1 MIKISDLTK
10 NRFLII
16 SCGKVIEE
24 GVLNDIENILKE
36 KNVKKG
42 FILKLIKE
50 KVHLHLVE
58 ASLGFMETQD
68 VYDSIL
74 HFQKIKFDHDSPL
87 IQVLR
92 KLHLSSDTK
101 MVLRDKLKFDI
112 IDYFNKNKPKI
123 VIFHFPKGCF
133 LKSQV
138 HDIIDQI
145 KDKIGE
151 NNVYI
156 LENIY

>member
-1 MIKISDLTK
+1 MIGEDILK
-10 NRFLII
+10 
-16 SCGKVIEE
+16 
-24 GVLNDIENILKE
+24 DIENILKE
-36 KNVKKG
+36 NNVKKG

-74 HFQKIKFDHDSPL
+74 QFQKIKFDHDSPL
-87 IQVLR
+87 IQILR
-92 KLHLSSDTK
+92 KLHLSSESK
-101 MVLRDKLKFDI
+101 MVLRDKLKSDI
-112 IDYFNKNKPKI
+112 IDYFNITNPKL
-123 VIFHFPKGCF
+123 VIFHFPRGCF

-138 HDIIDQI
+138 HDIVDQI
-145 KDKIGE
+145 KNKVGE
-151 NNVYI
+151 DNVYI

>member
-1 MIKISDLTK
+1 MIEKDVLKS
-10 NRFLII
+10 
-16 SCGKVIEE
+16 IEK
-24 GVLNDIENILKE
+24 ILKE
-36 KNVKKG
+36 NEVERG
-42 FILKLIKE
+42 YILKLIKE

-74 HFQKIKFDHDSPL
+74 QFQKIKFDHDSAL

-92 KLHLSSDTK
+92 KLHLSSDSK

-112 IDYFNKNKPKI
+112 IDYFQKNNPKI

-145 KDKIGE
+145 KGKIGE